1 MGIWVILCVQKPSHH
16 ILRTFRPPPMFKIV
30 LCDSSLYPKQLS
42 LFFLL
47 RLISASGD
55 CIGYITNLC
64 SMIKLL
70 HELKNS
76 SFQHRSIQV
85 FDNVSVGKKEN
96 WKFAGLLY
104 ITKNLRFSY
113 ILYAHSQF
121 FCSLVRFDLAN
132 QDVRQPVQQHSSMLN
147 CSYSTR
153 H

>member
-1 MGIWVILCVQKPSHH
+1 
-16 ILRTFRPPPMFKIV
+16 MFKIV

-96 WKFAGLLY
+96 
-104 ITKNLRFSY
+104 
-113 ILYAHSQF
+113 
-121 FCSLVRFDLAN
+121 
-132 QDVRQPVQQHSSMLN
+132 
-147 CSYSTR
+147 
-153 H
+153 